1 MRVSDRLTNI
11 TGGGSGG
18 WDLFNRAR
26 AMKQSGIA
34 VTELT
39 IGEHDTPTDPSI
51 LNAMHTAALA
61 GHTGYSTIGGLA
73 ELRQRIAHRIET
85 RTGAPTTPANVL
97 IVPGGQAGL
106 FAAMMATCEPGD
118 TALYIDPYYATY
130 PGTIRAAGAVP
141 KAVKARSRHGFQ
153 PSAADIDAA
162 ADGAA
167 ALLINSP
174 NNPTGAVY
182 SPRTL
187 TEIADLC
194 ARRNMWLISDE
205 VYDTQVW
212 SGAHHSPRALPD
224 MAGRT
229 LVVGSMSKSHA
240 MTGSRIGW
248 LVGPEAA
255 IAQIAN
261 LTTHTTYGVSGFT
274 QMAACHALDRG
285 PEFEAEIA
293 APFLRRRDAVLAR
306 IERQNVVRA
315 IPAEGAMYIMLD
327 VRATGLTGEEF
338 GNLLLDTHHV
348 AVMPGESFGTAAA
361 GHVRVAL
368 TVDDARLDCAIA
380 QLLELA
386 TAEAA
391 KQGS

>member
-1 MRVSDRLTNI
+1 MKVSSRLTNI

-26 AMKQSGIA
+26 AMKQSGIP

-51 LNAMHTAALA
+51 LNAMHAAALA
-61 GHTGYSTIGGLA
+61 GHTGYTTIGGLA
-73 ELRQRIAHRIET
+73 PLRERVAQRVEA
-85 RTGAPTTPANVL
+85 RTGVATGPENVL

-106 FAAMMATCEPGD
+106 FAALMATCEPGD

-141 KAVKARSRHGFQ
+141 KPVKARSRHGFQ
-153 PSAADIDAA
+153 PAGEDIDAA
-162 ADGAA
+162 ADSAA

-182 SPRTL
+182 SGRTL
-187 TEIADLC
+187 ADIAEVC
-194 ARRNMWLISDE
+194 ARREMWLISDE

-212 SGAHHSPRALPD
+212 SGTHVSSRALPG
-224 MAGRT
+224 MAERT

-248 LVGPEAA
+248 IIGPQEA

-285 PEFEAEIA
+285 EPFEAQIA
-293 APFLRRRDAVLAR
+293 APFRRRRDMVMAQIAA
-306 IERQNVVRA
+306 QNVVRA
-315 IPAEGAMYIMLD
+315 IPAEGAMYVMLD
-327 VRATGLTGEEF
+327 LRATGLSGDAF
-338 GNLLLDTHHV
+338 ANLLLDTHHV
-348 AVMPGESFGTAAA
+348 AVMPGESFGAAAA

-368 TVDDARLDCAIA
+368 TVDDARLETAIA
-380 QLLELA
+380 QLLDLA
-386 TAEAA
+386 AHETVPNP
-391 KQGS
+391 G

>member
-1 MRVSDRLTNI
+1 MQVSQRLTNI

-26 AMKQSGIA
+26 EMKQSGTP

-39 IGEHDTPTDPSI
+39 IGEHDTLTDPSI
-51 LNAMHTAALA
+51 RDAMHRAALD
-61 GHTGYSTIGGLA
+61 GHTGYTAIGGMA
-73 ELRQRIAHRIET
+73 ELRQRIAQRAEG
-85 RTGAPTTPANVL
+85 RTGVPTTPANVL

-118 TALYIDPYYATY
+118 TALFIDPYYATY

-141 KAVKARSRHGFQ
+141 KPVKARSRAGFQ
-153 PSAADIDAA
+153 PDAADIDAA
-162 ADGAA
+162 GDAA

-182 SPRTL
+182 SDQTL
-187 TEIADLC
+187 ADIAELC
-194 ARRNMWLISDE
+194 TRRDMWLISDE

-212 SGAHHSPRALPD
+212 TGDHLSPRALPGMVD
-224 MAGRT
+224 RT

-248 LVGPEAA
+248 VIGPQEA

-285 PEFEAEIA
+285 EAFEAQIA
-293 APFLRRRDAVLAR
+293 APFRRRRDLVLAQ
-306 IERQNVVRA
+306 IAQQNVVRA
-315 IPAEGAMYIMLD
+315 IPAQGAMYVMLD
-327 VRATGLTGEEF
+327 LRATGLSGEAF
-338 GNLLLDTHHV
+338 GNLLLDTHHI
-348 AVMPGESFGTAAA
+348 AVMPGESFGNAAA

-368 TVDDARLDCAIA
+368 TVDDARLEVAIA
-380 QLLELA
+380 QLLDLA
-386 TAEAA
+386 AIEAT
-391 KQGS
+391 KRTV

>member
-1 MRVSDRLTNI
+1 MQVSQRLTNI

-26 AMKQSGIA
+26 EMKQSGIA

-39 IGEHDTPTDPSI
+39 IGEHDTPTDRSI
-51 LNAMHTAALA
+51 LEAMHRAALD
-61 GHTGYSTIGGLA
+61 GHTGYTAIGGMV
-73 ELRQRIAHRIET
+73 ELRQRIAQRVES
-85 RTGAPTTPANVL
+85 RTGVPTTPANVL

-106 FAAMMATCEPGD
+106 FAALMATCEPGD
-118 TALYIDPYYATY
+118 TALFIDPYYATY

-141 KAVKARSRHGFQ
+141 KPVKARSRAGFQ
-153 PSAADIDAA
+153 PDAADIDAA
-162 ADGAA
+162 GDAA

-182 SPRTL
+182 SRQTL
-187 TEIADLC
+187 VDIAEVC
-194 ARRNMWLISDE
+194 TRRGMWLISDE

-212 SGAHHSPRALPD
+212 TGDHLSPRALPQMVD
-224 MAGRT
+224 RT

-248 LVGPEAA
+248 IVGPQDA

-285 PEFEAEIA
+285 EAFEEQIA
-293 APFLRRRDAVLAR
+293 APFLRRRDSVLAQ
-306 IERQNVVRA
+306 IAQQNVVRA
-315 IPAEGAMYIMLD
+315 IPAQGAMYVMLD
-327 VRATGLTGEEF
+327 LRATGLSGEAF

-368 TVDDARLDCAIA
+368 TVDDARLEVAIA
-380 QLLELA
+380 QLMSLA
-386 TAEAA
+386 ASEASKRA
-391 KQGS
+391 G